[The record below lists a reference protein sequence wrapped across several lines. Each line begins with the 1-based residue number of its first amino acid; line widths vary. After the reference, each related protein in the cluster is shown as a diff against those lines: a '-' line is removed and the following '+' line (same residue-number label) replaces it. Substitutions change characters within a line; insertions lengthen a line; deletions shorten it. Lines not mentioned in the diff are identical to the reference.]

1 MVLRWATSYNLS
13 MRSRIE
19 VHDLQLVESVARHGS
34 VGAAAKE
41 LLTTQPSASRRLAAL
56 EARLGMVLFDRDTT
70 GARVTAAGREL
81 ARHASRLLSELDR
94 LPEYLLSA
102 SSAPTLSIGTIQSLN
117 PMVFTALEIELDA
130 VTIVPEVDHG
140 PNLLQMVRRSVLDA
154 AVITIA
160 GQTEIPRG
168 LARHHVGESPF
179 VLVVPAGV
187 EPPAKRSRRPFGG
200 QTVLYNTIDLAGESV
215 RERLAALGAQ
225 PRAGTTI
232 EATLRVARHRKWLA
246 LVPGI
251 VAGWYGETSDQ
262 VVRSPVPGKVSVSLV
277 TRRPPPQELV
287 DVLPGLRQHLFG
299 TGCFLMGG
307 ADVT

>member
-1 MVLRWATSYNLS
+1 MIQGYATSYNQS

-19 VHDLQLVESVARHGS
+19 IHDLQLVESVARHGS

-56 EARLGMVLFDRDTT
+56 EGRLGMALFDRDTT
-70 GARVTAAGREL
+70 GARVTPAGREL

-94 LPEYLLSA
+94 LPEYLLLA
-102 SSAPTLSIGTIQSLN
+102 QSAPTLAVGTIQSLN
-117 PMVFTALEIELDA
+117 PMVFTALEIELGE

-160 GQTEIPRG
+160 GQTQVPRG
-168 LARHHVGESPF
+168 LARHHVGESPL
-179 VLVVPAGV
+179 VLVVPEGA
-187 EPPAKRSRRPFGG
+187 EPPVTRGRRPFVG

-215 RERLAALGAQ
+215 RERLAALGAK

-232 EATLRVARHRKWLA
+232 EATLRVARHRRWPA
-246 LVPGI
+246 LVPGF
-251 VAGWYGETSDQ
+251 VANWYGEAGDR
-262 VVRSPVPGKVSVSLV
+262 VVKSPIADKVSVSLV
-277 TRRPPPQELV
+277 TRRPAPKVLL
-287 DVLPGLRQHLFG
+287 DVVPGLRRHVFG
-299 TGCFLMGG
+299 ERS
-307 ADVT
+307 